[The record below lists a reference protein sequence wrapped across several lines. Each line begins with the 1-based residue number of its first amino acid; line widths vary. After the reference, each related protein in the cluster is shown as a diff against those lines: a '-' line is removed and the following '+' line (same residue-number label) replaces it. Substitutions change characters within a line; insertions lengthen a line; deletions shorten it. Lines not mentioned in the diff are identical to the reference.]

1 MFKILVDLQGSTSVL
16 NFRKQKTALVSLIS
30 QLATS
35 TIFLLP
41 PGILAGL
48 SLADVEY
55 SQDTTRILL
64 VIFSTHASVNVIVLV
79 FTTPPFRKFTLFW
92 TDSRRTSM
100 VVSIMSTRHHS
111 IAH

>member
-1 MFKILVDLQGSTSVL
+1 MFKILVDLQGRTSVL

-41 PGILAGL
+41 IGILAGL

-64 VIFSTHASVNVIVLV
+64 VMFSTHASVNVIVLV

-92 TDSRRTSM
+92 TDSRRTTM